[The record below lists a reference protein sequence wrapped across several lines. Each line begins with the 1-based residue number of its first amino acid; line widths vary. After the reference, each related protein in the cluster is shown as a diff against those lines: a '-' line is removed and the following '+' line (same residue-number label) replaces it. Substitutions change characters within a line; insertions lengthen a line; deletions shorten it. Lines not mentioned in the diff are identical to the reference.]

1 MAAARDLD
9 DGGTPFATETAPT
22 TLPPPLTESI
32 GLIVSVAVA
41 VRTISWDG
49 GPSGLPPAA
58 AMVEVFRRPLPLI
71 VVVGFRRQAAWY
83 KPHTA
88 IRM

>member
-1 MAAARDLD
+1 MAPARDLD
-9 DGGTPFATETAPT
+9 DAGTPFATETAPT
-22 TLPPPLTESI
+22 TLPPPAFCRR
-32 GLIVSVAVA
+32 GLVDNAPVAGE
-41 VRTISWDG
+41 TISRDE

-88 IRM
+88 KRM